1 MKPLGSFALCASLCV
16 AGCATTTH
24 KFVLYPERP
33 QPARGAPSAD
43 PLPSRIVVHVTV
55 ARTATHDHLPPPQS
69 RNLPVTVYRP
79 AVIVGMPVGFVGAV
93 ESKEALIAD
102 SRGIPYVSVRG
113 RIGGS
118 AMAAAA
124 INALARV
131 GL

>member
-1 MKPLGSFALCASLCV
+1 MAERNGTTRSAAALDLWGEDLQGAVVAIGNAPTSLFHLLEMLDE
-16 AGCATTTH
+16 G
-24 KFVLYPERP
+24 
-33 QPARGAPSAD
+33 AR
-43 PLPSRIVVHVTV
+43 
-55 ARTATHDHLPPPQS
+55 
-69 RNLPVTVYRP
+69 RP